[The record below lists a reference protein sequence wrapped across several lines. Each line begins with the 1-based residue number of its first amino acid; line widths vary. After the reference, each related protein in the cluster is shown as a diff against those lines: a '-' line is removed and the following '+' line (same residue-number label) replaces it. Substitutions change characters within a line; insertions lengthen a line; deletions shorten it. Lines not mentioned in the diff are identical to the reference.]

1 MLKDAIHLQCK
12 MWILRQGVT
21 LRYYYV
27 CTLLQRAVT
36 FWHESSMVL
45 KQERRKELK
54 MTFTTLFEKYGHM
67 IGKDE
72 ITGKWLVDYE
82 LGYTCGWKSF
92 RTYDEAIEWA
102 KNND

>member
-1 MLKDAIHLQCK
+1 
-12 MWILRQGVT
+12 
-21 LRYYYV
+21 
-27 CTLLQRAVT
+27 
-36 FWHESSMVL
+36 
-45 KQERRKELK
+45 

-72 ITGKWLVDYE
+72 ITGRWLVDYE
-82 LGYTCGWKSF
+82 IGYTCGWKTF